1 VVTRRLALGHA
12 DFGTQHPAV
21 TVRPAP
27 HEPVAAERQR
37 MRLGEIAAVFLRLG
51 LTAFG
56 GPAAHIAMMEDEA
69 VVRRKWLTREKFLD
83 LLGVTNLLPGPSS
96 SELAIYLGYVRAGW
110 PGLLVGG
117 TCFIVPAAALVTAI
131 AWTYARFGSL
141 PQIAGMLYGIRPVV
155 VAIII
160 QALWRLGQAAIKDA
174 TSAVVTIAAV
184 ALSVVGLSPL
194 VVLLIAGIAVAAV
207 RTARGAG
214 DRGIVAALPAALAM
228 APSTGSAAVGL
239 GTLFLVFLKLGAV
252 VFGSGYV
259 LLAFLRADLVERL
272 HWLTENQL
280 LDAVAVGQVTPGPV
294 FTTATFIGYLL
305 AGWSG
310 AVVATVAIFLPAFLL
325 VAASGPFLSRLRES
339 RLVASILDGVTVG
352 SLALMAVVT
361 WQLGRAA
368 VTDVVTAVL
377 AIGSAFLLL
386 RFRLNSTWLIVGG
399 AGVGTILGIVRA
411 P

>member
-1 VVTRRLALGHA
+1 VTA
-12 DFGTQHPAV
+12 QPAQ
-21 TVRPAP
+21 R
-27 HEPVAAERQR
+27 EPVAAERQR
-37 MRLGEIAAVFLRLG
+37 LGELAAVFLRLG

-69 VVRRKWLTREKFLD
+69 VVRRKWLTRERFLD

-110 PGLLVGG
+110 RGLLVGG
-117 TCFIVPAAALVTAI
+117 TCFIMPAAALVTAI

-141 PQIAGMLYGIRPVV
+141 PEIAGMLYGIRPVV
-155 VAIII
+155 VAIIV

-174 TSAVVTIAAV
+174 TSAVVAIAAV
-184 ALSVVGLSPL
+184 ALSVAGLSPL
-194 VVLLIAGIAVAAV
+194 MVLLIAGIAVAVV
-207 RTARGAG
+207 RTARGTG
-214 DRGIVAALPAALAM
+214 DRGVVAALPAALAI
-228 APSTGSAAVGL
+228 APSAGSAAVSL
-239 GTLFLVFLKLGAV
+239 GSLFLVFLKLGAV

-259 LLAFLRADLVERL
+259 LLAFLRSDLVERL

-305 AGWSG
+305 AGWTG

-325 VAASGPFLSRLRES
+325 VAASSPFVPLLRES

-368 VTDVVTAVL
+368 VVDVPTAVL
-377 AIGSAFLLL
+377 AVGSAVLLL
-386 RFRLNSTWLIVGG
+386 RFRLNSTWLIVAG
-399 AGVGTILGIVRA
+399 AGLGMMLGFVGA
-411 P
+411 H

>member
-1 VVTRRLALGHA
+1 MTA
-12 DFGTQHPAV
+12 QPAQ
-21 TVRPAP
+21 R
-27 HEPVAAERQR
+27 EPVAAERQR
-37 MRLGEIAAVFLRLG
+37 TRLGELAAVFLRLG

-69 VVRRKWLTREKFLD
+69 VVRRKWLTRERFLD

-110 PGLLVGG
+110 RGLLVGG
-117 TCFIVPAAALVTAI
+117 TCFIMPAAALVTAI

-141 PQIAGMLYGIRPVV
+141 PEIAGMLYGIRPVV
-155 VAIII
+155 VAIIV

-174 TSAVVTIAAV
+174 TSAVVAIAAV
-184 ALSVVGLSPL
+184 ALSVAGLSPL
-194 VVLLIAGIAVAAV
+194 MVLLIAGIAVAVV
-207 RTARGAG
+207 RTARGTG
-214 DRGIVAALPAALAM
+214 DRGVVAALPAALAI
-228 APSTGSAAVGL
+228 APSAGSAAVSL
-239 GTLFLVFLKLGAV
+239 GSLFLVFLKLGAV

-259 LLAFLRADLVERL
+259 LLAFLRSDLVERL

-305 AGWSG
+305 AGWTG

-325 VAASGPFLSRLRES
+325 VAASSPFVPLLRES

-368 VTDVVTAVL
+368 VVDVPTAVL
-377 AIGSAFLLL
+377 AVGSAVLLL
-386 RFRLNSTWLIVGG
+386 RFRLNSTWLIVAG
-399 AGVGTILGIVRA
+399 AGLGMMLGFVGA
-411 P
+411 H

>member
-1 VVTRRLALGHA
+1 VTA
-12 DFGTQHPAV
+12 Q
-21 TVRPAP
+21 
-27 HEPVAAERQR
+27 PVKGGRVGAERR
-37 MRLGEIAAVFLRLG
+37 RTRLGELAAVFLRLG

-69 VVRRKWLTREKFLD
+69 VVRRKWLTRERFID

-117 TCFIVPAAALVTAI
+117 TCFIMPAAALVTAI

-141 PQIAGMLYGIRPVV
+141 PETAGMLYGIRPVV

-160 QALWRLGQAAIKDA
+160 QALWRLGQTAIKDA
-174 TSAVVTIAAV
+174 TSAGVTIAAV
-184 ALSVVGLSPL
+184 ALSVAGLSPL

-207 RTARGAG
+207 RTARGTG
-214 DRGIVAALPAALAM
+214 DRGIVAALPAALAI
-228 APSTGSAAVGL
+228 APSAGSAAVSL
-239 GTLFLVFLKLGAV
+239 GSLFLVFLKLGAV

-259 LLAFLRADLVERL
+259 LLAFLRSDLVERL

-280 LDAVAVGQVTPGPV
+280 LDAVAVGQVTPGPL

-310 AVVATVAIFLPAFLL
+310 AVVATLAIFLPAFLL
-325 VAASGPFLSRLRES
+325 VAASSPFVPLLRKSR
-339 RLVASILDGVTVG
+339 VIGAILDGVNAG
-352 SLALMAVVT
+352 ALALIAVVT

-368 VTDVVTAVL
+368 VVDVATAAL
-377 AIGSAFLLL
+377 AVGSAVLLL
-386 RFRLNSTWLIVGG
+386 RFRLSSTWLIAAGASVGIIL
-399 AGVGTILGIVRA
+399 GVGR
-411 P
+411 